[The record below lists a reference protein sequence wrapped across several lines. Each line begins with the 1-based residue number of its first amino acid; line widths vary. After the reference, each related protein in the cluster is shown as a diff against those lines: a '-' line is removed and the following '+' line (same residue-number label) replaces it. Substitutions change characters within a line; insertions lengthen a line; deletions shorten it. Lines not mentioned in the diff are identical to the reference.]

1 MQVQMINRRAL
12 NSIRKWKFAIIIEMT
27 RITTEN
33 TRQRFWIS
41 QKLTFGNLVGFS
53 TYSSDFDLCPD
64 HVGRSPTGLLPSSF
78 REKWGTGEGYQFLSV
93 LVTKLMEHLI
103 VALDSYRIETFNIE
117 HWSFV
122 FCLYPSNWS
131 PLWTLTNNR
140 RSQVSFSSGLYL

>member
-53 TYSSDFDLCPD
+53 TFICFWSLP
-64 HVGRSPTGLLPSSF
+64 RSCRKVAYRNATL
-78 REKWGTGEGYQFLSV
+78 FLQWKMVTV

-131 PLWTLTNNR
+131 PLWLWTLTNNR